1 MEGQLPCRSELSLP
15 SPSAA
20 LFLAACTSDAG
31 QKQTAGTIIGGI
43 GGAIIGSQ
51 LGSGSGQIVATAIG
65 TFAGALIGADIG
77 KSLDRADQLAMRQAE
92 ARAHSAPIGDQIIWQ
107 NPDSGNSG
115 SVTPVRE
122 GTNAQ
127 SGAYCRE
134 YQTVVTIDGRDQ
146 RAYGTACQQP
156 DGSWE
161 IIG

>member
-1 MEGQLPCRSELSLP
+1 MQIKVIAPLAA
-15 SPSAA
+15 AA
-20 LFLAACTSDAG
+20 LILGACTGDAG

-43 GGAIIGSQ
+43 GGAVIGSQ
-51 LGSGSGQIVATAIG
+51 IGSGSGQLVATALG

-92 ARAHSAPIGDQIIWQ
+92 QQAHSAPIGDQIVWN

-122 GTNAQ
+122 GTNAR

-134 YQTVVTIDGRDQ
+134 YQTKVTIGGREQ
-146 RAYGTACQQP
+146 RAYGTTCQQP
-156 DGSWE
+156 DGSWQVVS
-161 IIG
+161 

>member
-1 MEGQLPCRSELSLP
+1 MQIKVIAPLAA
-15 SPSAA
+15 AA
-20 LFLAACTSDAG
+20 LILGACTGDAG

-43 GGAIIGSQ
+43 GGAVIGSQ
-51 LGSGSGQIVATAIG
+51 IGSGSGQLVATALG

-92 ARAHSAPIGDQIIWQ
+92 QQAHSAPIGDQIVWN

-122 GTNAQ
+122 GTNAR

-134 YQTVVTIDGRDQ
+134 YQTKVTVGGREQ

-156 DGSWE
+156 DGSWQVVS
-161 IIG
+161 